1 MSEITDKVSTQALVA
16 RAKAGDLEAFNRL
29 VIQYQ
34 DAIFGAAYALLGNAQ
49 DAQDVAQ
56 ETFLRAWRD
65 LASLREPEKFPA
77 WLYRIAQNLAKNHL
91 TRQRRP
97 VASLEQMEWAAESEI
112 PAPPDAATALVQEA
126 IGTLSDVN
134 RQAAVLFYMNG
145 YHVEEVAA
153 LLGVPAGTVKRRLHD
168 ARNHLRQQMEGWVQQ
183 SLRQHRPS
191 RDDRFALQIAL
202 FNAVWTGETARAR
215 ALLKQAPGL
224 IESQNSEGWTPLHFA
239 AERGHQQMVELLLE
253 HNADL
258 NAAERAWGWT
268 PLHLAAQ
275 RGHAGIEALL
285 AGRGAVL
292 NIVAA
297 AALGRAEQVER
308 LLQADAS
315 LVDEWG
321 YGSGPLHW
329 AAGAGHRQVVETL
342 LAYGANV
349 NARSNNSFS
358 NTALHCAVL
367 HAHIPIVELL
377 LTAGARADVVD
388 GYGGTPL
395 HAVAK
400 YPKAERTRDDAQVID
415 LLLAAGARIDEVN
428 TVGETALHWAATRG
442 QKSVGDILLAK
453 GARLDIYSAAGLGRL
468 EEITAFL
475 RADRLLLERPGPG
488 GLRSLHFAAY
498 GNALA
503 GAERLLASGAEIN
516 AGGGWFDGT
525 ALHLAAYQGHREMVE
540 ALLAAGADVH
550 ARDGEGC
557 TPLHQFRFPWW
568 TPKSDRAALATA
580 LLLAGAEVNAT
591 NGQGATPLHQAAQ
604 AGDAAVVVVLLAH
617 GADTRARDNQGR
629 TAQDCAAA
637 GLHYAVLDLLDQQ
650 RAAAPARR

>member
-1 MSEITDKVSTQALVA
+1 MSDTTEKLHIQALVA

-29 VIQYQ
+29 VLQYQ
-34 DAIFGAAYALLGNAQ
+34 DAIFGATYALLGNAQ

-56 ETFLRAWRD
+56 EAFLHAWRD

-97 VASLEQMEWAAESEI
+97 VASLEQMEWAAEREAL
-112 PAPPDAATALVQEA
+112 APPDAAAALVQEA
-126 IGTLSDVN
+126 IGSLSDVN

-168 ARNHLRQQMEGWVQQ
+168 ARNHLRRQMEGWVQQ
-183 SLRQHRPS
+183 SLRQGRPS
-191 RDDRFALQIAL
+191 RDERFARHIAF
-202 FNAVWTGETARAR
+202 FNAVWAGETARAR
-215 ALLKQAPGL
+215 ALLKQSPGL
-224 IESQNSEGWTPLHFA
+224 VESRNSEGWTPLHFA
-239 AERGHQQMVELLLE
+239 AERGHQPMVELLLE
-253 HNADL
+253 YRANL

-275 RGHAGIEALL
+275 RGHQGIEALL

-292 NIVAA
+292 GLVAA
-297 AALGRAEQVER
+297 AALGRSEQVEQW
-308 LLQADAS
+308 LQTDAS
-315 LVDEWG
+315 LADEWG

-358 NTALHCAVL
+358 NTALHCAAL
-367 HAHIPIVELL
+367 SAHIPIVELL
-377 LTAGARADVVD
+377 LTAGAKANVVD

-400 YPKAERTRDDAQVID
+400 YPKADRTRDDAQIID
-415 LLLAAGARIDEVN
+415 LLLAAGARIDEAN
-428 TVGETALHWAATRG
+428 TAGETALHWAATRG

-453 GARLDIYSAAGLGRL
+453 GARLDIYSAAGLGRV
-468 EEITAFL
+468 EEMAALL
-475 RADRLLLERPGPG
+475 RTDYRLLECLGPG

-498 GNALA
+498 GNALV

-516 AGGGWFDGT
+516 ASGGWFAGT
-525 ALHLAAYQGHREMVE
+525 PLHLAAYQGHGEMVE
-540 ALLAAGADVH
+540 ALLAAGADVR

-580 LLLAGAEVNAT
+580 LLRAGAEVNAA
-591 NGQGATPLHQAAQ
+591 NSQGATPLHQAAQ
-604 AGDAAVVVVLLAH
+604 AGDTAVVAALLEH
-617 GADTRARDNQGR
+617 GADSRALDNQGR
-629 TAQDCAAA
+629 TARDCAAA
-637 GLHYAVLDLLDQQ
+637 GLHYPVLDLLDQQ
-650 RAAAPARR
+650 RAATPVSS